1 MIEGLSFNIIVF
13 CNENSFKKKIIKEL
27 DAVFD
32 IADMI
37 GREEIIDRKEPIDES
52 LEEMNKNIINDL
64 RINMIKLNIDNRNI
78 NRNIITNKITKGDK
92 IVKIK

>member
-1 MIEGLSFNIIVF
+1 M
-13 CNENSFKKKIIKEL
+13 NSTELNDDSLKKKIIKEL

>member
-1 MIEGLSFNIIVF
+1 MNSTELNDD
-13 CNENSFKKKIIKEL
+13 SFKKKIIKEL

>member
-1 MIEGLSFNIIVF
+1 MNSTELNDD
-13 CNENSFKKKIIKEL
+13 SFKKKIIKEL

-32 IADMI
+32 IANMI
-37 GREEIIDRKEPIDES
+37 EEEETIARKEPIDES